1 MVLDLLLLG
10 TGAVGVFCLVFQ
22 LLFKYGLIYC
32 DVLFTGTLIFFYC
45 LRMRNIKL
53 FAVTF

>member
-1 MVLDLLLLG
+1 MVLEMLLLG

-45 LRMRNIKL
+45 LRIKNIKL